1 MNDNEVQDSIEDL
14 QTKLA
19 FQEDLIQKLDD
30 ALSDQQQQLMEMNRL
45 MTLLVEQLKMSG
57 SFSTDSDDAPPPHY

>member
-57 SFSTDSDDAPPPHY
+57 SFSTDSDEPPPPHY